1 MAERFSESELRR
13 IRDLQQENLD
23 LLRDQSQTLMDSIRQ
38 YGRQT
43 GESTAS
49 LNVGTRETVKL
60 AQDLSRI
67 TAKDLADKNATAK
80 LQEKINKSEEERR
93 KILKKVDELQ
103 LKASLLRAEDT
114 VQSKKQAA
122 ILESIAKKQA
132 GVADFIRD
140 TTAEAKKLG
149 ETLKTVDKEVKIFDD
164 ISEIVNDIPVLRKL
178 FKELGDASKIAREQ
192 GSKEGFLSLLSGT
205 GKAGL
210 AFGVSKIVSGLKAG
224 DERAT
229 LLARNLNISKDA
241 GQALQNSMQSIASG
255 QTGVVTEEIAKSTIE
270 FSKYMGSAATF
281 SQDNAI
287 AMVAMTKQL
296 GLSADTANKL
306 AQYSAGT
313 GKEVGKFTKEII
325 GSTLAQNVNNKLAIR
340 YQDVLSDIASASSAT
355 RLSLEKYPGALEK
368 AAYQARAL
376 GLSFAQLEA
385 SAGALLNFEQSIGAE
400 LEAELLTGKE
410 LSLDRARIAAEMND
424 TVTLS
429 QELAKNIGTS
439 ADFSKMSRTQ
449 QEGFARAVGMSR
461 EQLADTLVQREALQ
475 RLGAAESDDIAQVY
489 NTRLKEI
496 NAIKDKT
503 QREKALANLNE
514 TIGNKELTQQLKNQA
529 VAEAQKEA
537 MEKIADAA
545 SVFADVLKP
554 VVGFFQS
561 IGKFAGTTLI
571 SVLGISAAFR
581 MMTGRGMLSGMGNMF
596 SGITSAAA
604 RSTGAGVGAAGY
616 GGMMGLGGLLGTT
629 VQARSGRMY
638 GINSP
643 QGRMILTRGGTR
655 SLAAGRALN
664 FAKSGLGAGMGLGL
678 AGMGISSLA
687 ENMEE
692 GTGKDLTSVAGSA
705 ASYAGIGATV
715 GSVFPGVGTAIG
727 AGIGA
732 LVGAGVGA
740 LNIMKANEEK
750 EAEARKKDDETKA
763 VVSKLDELIKVY
775 QQGGNVYM
783 DGNKVG
789 NTMTMSMPKSS

>member
-1 MAERFSESELRR
+1 MANNKLNIDPEGLRR
-13 IRDLQQENLD
+13 DGAETRDVLIEIRKLLQDINKDAKRSGEAMSSFTAETQKTYNLAYK
-23 LLRDQSQTLMDSIRQ
+23 LSSFTKDQLKDVKEK
-38 YGRQT
+38 GKF
-43 GESTAS
+43 EKA
-49 LNVGTRETVKL
+49 LNAAKNEQIVLE
-60 AQDLSRI
+60 SRI
-67 TAKDLADKNATAK
+67 NQLVEKGGANNIKRAKT
-80 LQEKINKSEEERR
+80 
-93 KILKKVDELQ
+93 LKDALDYSRG
-103 LKASLLRAEDT
+103 L
-114 VQSKKQAA
+114 
-122 ILESIAKKQA
+122 
-132 GVADFIRD
+132 
-140 TTAEAKKLG
+140 TAEAAKLS
-149 ETLKTVDKEVKIFDD
+149 EAYQTIDNKVKFFDNMAD
-164 ISEIVNDIPVLRKL
+164 LVKDVPVLRKVFSE
-178 FKELGDASKIAREQ
+178 FKEAATAARDAVADDKNGFTAGVTKLGGA
-192 GSKEGFLSLLSGT
+192 F

-210 AFGVSKIVSGLKAG
+210 AFGVAKVVQGLKSG

-241 GQALQNSMQSIASG
+241 GLSLQNSMQSIASG
-255 QTGVVTEEIAKSTIE
+255 QTGVVTEEIAKATIE

-340 YQDVLSDIASASSAT
+340 YQDVLSDIANASSAT

-376 GLSFAQLEA
+376 GLSFAQLES

-400 LEAELLTGKE
+400 LDAELLTGKE
-410 LSLDRARIAAEMND
+410 LNLDRARIAAEMNQ
-424 TVTLS
+424 TVILS

-449 QEGFARAVGMSR
+449 QEGFAKAVGMSR
-461 EQLADTLVQREALQ
+461 EQLADTLIQREALQ

-496 NAIKDKT
+496 NAIKDKA
-503 QREKALANLNE
+503 QREKALANLNL
-514 TIGNKELTQQLKNQA
+514 TIGDKELAQQLKTTA
-529 VAEAQKEA
+529 LAEAQKEA
-537 MEKIADAA
+537 MEEIADAA
-545 SVFADVLKP
+545 SLFADVLRP

-571 SVLGISAAFR
+571 SVLAISAAFR
-581 MMTGRGMLSGMGNMF
+581 MMSGRSMFAGMGNMF
-596 SGITSAAA
+596 SGLTSRAGSIAGTAGAAA
-604 RSTGAGVGAAGY
+604 GVLPAGTMLNSAGRLIDSKTGRFVAKPAAAGASAGAGKFGKFLKGGGAAG
-616 GGMMGLGGLLGTT
+616 
-629 VQARSGRMY
+629 
-638 GINSP
+638 GIAS
-643 QGRMILTRGGTR
+643 
-655 SLAAGRALN
+655 
-664 FAKSGLGAGMGLGL
+664 L
-678 AGMGISSLA
+678 AGMGISMYA
-687 ENMEE
+687 DTMEE
-692 GTGKDLTSVAGSA
+692 GTAKDVTSTAGNI
-705 ASYAGIGATV
+705 ASYAGTGAMIGSLF
-715 GSVFPGVGTAIG
+715 GPGIGTAIG

-732 LVGAGVGA
+732 VAGAGVAA

-750 EAEARKKDDETKA
+750 EAELRRKDDENRA